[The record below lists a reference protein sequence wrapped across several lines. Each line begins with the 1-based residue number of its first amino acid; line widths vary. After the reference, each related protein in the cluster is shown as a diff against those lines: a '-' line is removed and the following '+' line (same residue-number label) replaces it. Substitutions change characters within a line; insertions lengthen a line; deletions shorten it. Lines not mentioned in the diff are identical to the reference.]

1 MIFRNTERGYGL
13 GAILFHWVI
22 ALLFIFQG
30 GLGFYMSDLP
40 ADDPA
45 KFTTY
50 QWHKS
55 LGLTILVLSLLRLG
69 WRLANK
75 RPSLPGAMPA
85 WEKRAALLAHS
96 ALYAGLLLVPL
107 TGWAIV
113 SASPLNIPTLA
124 YNTVLVPHLPLPVSA
139 AAERLWSNVHET
151 LAKVVMAIALVHI
164 AAALRHEFILR
175 DGLLSRMIRPAQN

>member
-1 MIFRNTERGYGL
+1 MVIRNTESGYGL
-13 GAILFHWVI
+13 GAIFFHWVI

-69 WRLANK
+69 WRLAN
-75 RPSLPGAMPA
+75 RQPNLPGTMPS
-85 WEKRAALLAHS
+85 WEKRGAYLAHI
-96 ALYAGLLLVPL
+96 ALYAGLLLVPI
-107 TGWAIV
+107 TGWAMV

-124 YNTVLVPHLPLPVSA
+124 YNTVLVPHLPLPVSE
-139 AAERLWSNVHET
+139 AAEDIWSDLHET
-151 LAKVVMAIALVHI
+151 LAKVIMAIALVHI
-164 AAALRHEFILR
+164 AAALRHEFILK